1 MKHGLLFLLL
11 ITGIA
16 CGAKA
21 QGAATDTA
29 FRFTHR
35 VSRSVNHWIVF
46 PKQTSNDAYPFGFLY
61 IDPNQ
66 GFVFN
71 LEGFFKTDGGGR
83 FTRVK
88 QKIDLT
94 THDLYMLKPG
104 PKPLVALIDPEHNEE
119 LDIYP
124 RPDWLASYNEYTDTA
139 AHCVEWAK
147 AYNGIKDSEMA
158 VAILQAPYQTAPH
171 TAGLEYELAHSYN
184 ELKQYDNAIK
194 VAEAGLLDNVGDATL
209 YKELGNAQLGKGK
222 LDEALGTYSSGIKL
236 CDASQNAEK
245 SEMAMYIAIISRT
258 KGNKQNY
265 IQWLQYARMWAPKKS
280 DIAALLDEM

>member
-88 QKIDLT
+88 QKIDLA

-147 AYNGIKDSEMA
+147 AYRRLTKPRRTLPALSTNW
-158 VAILQAPYQTAPH
+158 H
-171 TAGLEYELAHSYN
+171 THTMS
-184 ELKQYDNAIK
+184 
-194 VAEAGLLDNVGDATL
+194 
-209 YKELGNAQLGKGK
+209 
-222 LDEALGTYSSGIKL
+222 
-236 CDASQNAEK
+236 
-245 SEMAMYIAIISRT
+245 
-258 KGNKQNY
+258 
-265 IQWLQYARMWAPKKS
+265 
-280 DIAALLDEM
+280 